1 MTTRLQTRT
10 RRLWILVVGF
20 FLIAFPTVR
29 SAQAC
34 GGFFCDRP
42 GSGGQ
47 LPIAQS
53 AENVLFVLDKDP
65 QTNLGRVEAHIQI
78 IYTGAADQF
87 SWVVPV
93 TATPTLDVG
102 KDVLFDRLEPAT
114 RPRYQLNFSVM
125 GNCQGFGGG
134 TEDSFLPACGGSSAS
149 SNAGAQLP
157 SGDAS
162 AVDMPSVQ
170 VLFRGNVGPY
180 DSAVIKS
187 DDPTAL
193 EVWLNANG
201 YFVSTD
207 ASRIIADYV
216 AAKSSFVALR
226 LRQGQDTSAIQ
237 PIVLRF
243 AADEGCLPLKLTAIA
258 ATPDVRINVWV
269 LGSGRAVPI
278 NYAEIGLNFAKLD
291 WFNGGKNYDQILG
304 QAADEAGGN
313 AFAVEDAQDAAG
325 LTPLFDISP
334 TVVANLR
341 IQPNPGAYLT
351 RLFGLG
357 FTPQGALLQVLRQ
370 DLPLPA
376 ALAAMGV
383 TESDYYQN
391 IYKFAFSPS
400 GPDAGAGDNFDAQ
413 KLTDDLNQA
422 VFLPLEAFAPLFEN
436 HRKLTRLATFISP
449 DEMNTDPIFIT
460 SSDLPDVSPNHLV
473 SATIL
478 CGNGTFDICHAP
490 VRLQTDDGAQI
501 VYPVAAGAPAT
512 CSPQMQ
518 ATYDRGDLD
527 NLPGSTVGFARSA
540 DSDGTISVDNR
551 AAIAAALTKH
561 NANVMTTASAAA
573 GGGAACSVTGRSRH
587 SALPIVALGV
597 LAWAARRRRRRNR

>member
-1 MTTRLQTRT
+1 MMNRLRSISSWWNFLAAFLLIT
-10 RRLWILVVGF
+10 VG
-20 FLIAFPTVR
+20 ASRP
-29 SAQAC
+29 AQAC

-65 QTNLGRVEAHIQI
+65 QTGLGRVEAHIQI

-102 KDVLFDRLEPAT
+102 NDVLFDRLEPAT
-114 RPRYQLNFSVM
+114 RPRYQLKFSVE
-125 GNCQGFGGG
+125 GSCQGFGGG
-134 TEDSFLPACGGSSAS
+134 TDDSFLPACGGSSV
-149 SNAGAQLP
+149 
-157 SGDAS
+157 AS
-162 AVDMPSVQ
+162 AGNTSLPDGSGSAVTIPSVQ

-193 EVWLNANG
+193 EVWLKANG

-216 AAKSSFVALR
+216 AAQSSFVALR
-226 LRQGQDTSAIQ
+226 LRQGQDSTAIQ
-237 PIVLRF
+237 PIILRF
-243 AADEGCLPLKLTAIA
+243 GADEGCLPLKLTAIA

-269 LGSGRAVPI
+269 LGGGRAVPI
-278 NYAEIGLNFAKLD
+278 NYTEIGLDFAKLD

-325 LTPLFDISP
+325 LIPLFNISP
-334 TVVANLR
+334 AIAELAA
-341 IQPNPGAYLT
+341 QPNPGAYLT
-351 RLFGLG
+351 RLFGMG

-370 DLPLPA
+370 DLPLPPE
-376 ALAAMGV
+376 LAAMGV

-391 IYKFAFSPS
+391 PYKFAFMSS
-400 GPDAGAGDNFDAQ
+400 GPDGGAGGSFDAK

-422 VFLPLEAFAPLFEN
+422 VFIPLMKFAPLFEN

-460 SSDLPDVSPNHLV
+460 SGDLPDVSANHLV

-478 CGNGTFDICHAP
+478 CGDGAFDTCHAP

-512 CSPQMQ
+512 CNPQMQ
-518 ATYDRGDLD
+518 PTYDRGDLD
-527 NLPGSTVGFARSA
+527 DLPGSTVGFARA
-540 DSDGTISVDNR
+540 PDSDGSISVDNR
-551 AAIAAALTKH
+551 AAISAALAKH
-561 NANVMTTASAAA
+561 NAAAMTSAHGSNAS
-573 GGGAACSVTGRSRH
+573 GSSCSVTGRSRH
-587 SALPIVALGV
+587 SVLPLVALGV
-597 LAWAARRRRRRNR
+597 LAWAARRRRRRA